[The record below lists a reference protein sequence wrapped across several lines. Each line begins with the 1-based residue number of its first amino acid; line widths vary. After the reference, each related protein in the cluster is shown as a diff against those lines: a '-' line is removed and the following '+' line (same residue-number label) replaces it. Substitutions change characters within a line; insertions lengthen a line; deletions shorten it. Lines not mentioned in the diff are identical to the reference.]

1 MRKLAKITRAETCG
15 PHRLEI
21 WFEDG
26 LHGVWQADFT
36 DRKGPMA
43 QPLHDASFFARVSI
57 EDGALV
63 WPNGWDASADFVQE
77 EMRRAGTLKGKM
89 VAAE

>member
-1 MRKLAKITRAETCG
+1 
-15 PHRLEI
+15 
-21 WFEDG
+21 
-26 LHGVWQADFT
+26 
-36 DRKGPMA
+36 MA

>member
-1 MRKLAKITRAETCG
+1 MRKLEKITRAETFG

-26 LHGVWQADFT
+26 LYGVWQADFT

-43 QPLHDASFFARVSI
+43 HPLHDASFFARVSI

-63 WPNGWDASADFVQE
+63 WPSGWDASADFVQE

>member
-26 LHGVWQADFT
+26 SHGVWQADFN

-57 EDGALV
+57 EDNALV

-77 EMRRAGTLKGKM
+77 EMRRAGTLKAKM
-89 VAAE
+89 IAAE

>member
-1 MRKLAKITRAETCG
+1 MKGSGITTCAL
-15 PHRLEI
+15 RI
-21 WFEDG
+21 
-26 LHGVWQADFT
+26 VIVT

-57 EDGALV
+57 EHGALV

-77 EMRRAGTLKGKM
+77 EMRRAGTLEGKM
-89 VAAE
+89 AAAE